1 MFTFKKTLAAWMALA
16 AFVTA
21 APSFA
26 QIDENWHLLDA
37 KSDGIHGISAL
48 KAEKELLQGK
58 TPQTVVVAVIDGGVQ
73 ADHEDLAEAM
83 WINTK
88 EIAGNGLDDDGNG
101 YIDDIHGWN
110 FIGGKDSSVNHDTY
124 ELTRLYKK
132 YSASFENRDAKSI
145 SKAEQSEYKRYLS
158 IKSDFDE
165 EYKSSKEDY
174 EFYTG
179 LIEGVET
186 IKKTLGEKELNLE
199 NLKEIKPAD
208 RSESMAWISL
218 YMMLS
223 KGQDVDAA
231 MEELKSGMSYFSNRY
246 NYGYNLTFD
255 PRHIVGDKY
264 DDPNDRF
271 YGNNDVEGP
280 DGEHGTH
287 VAGIIAAVRNNS
299 KGMDGVAPNAR
310 IMAVRAVPNGD
321 ERDKDVANAIRY
333 AVDNGAKV
341 VNMSFGKSYAYNL
354 EAVHEAIRYAESK
367 DVLLVHAAGNDGKN
381 TDKASNFPTD
391 RDNRNTEM
399 FNNWLEIGAS
409 SWVPSPNGLATFSN
423 YGKKN
428 VDVFSPGVDIYATVP
443 TNEYRRL
450 DGTSMAAPVAAGVA
464 AVIRGYYP
472 SLTAVQVKDIIM
484 ESATRLKA
492 KQVIPG
498 GKKKVKMRKISRT
511 GAVINL
517 YEALKLAEKTVS
529 EAK

>member
-1 MFTFKKTLAAWMALA
+1 MLAVA
-16 AFVTA
+16 AIFIGNAVY
-21 APSFA
+21 A

-73 ADHEDLAEAM
+73 ADHEDLADAM
-83 WINTK
+83 WINPG
-88 EIAGNGLDDDGNG
+88 EIAGNGIDDDGNG
-101 YIDDIHGWN
+101 YIDDIYGWN

-132 YSASFENRDAKSI
+132 YNDMFGNRDAKSI
-145 SKAEQSEYKRYLS
+145 AKSEQAEYKRYLS
-158 IKSDFDE
+158 LKSEFDK

-179 LIEGVET
+179 LLDGVEM
-186 IKKTLGEKELNLE
+186 IKKTLGDKEMTLE

-208 RSESMAWISL
+208 RNESMAWISL

-223 KGQDVDAA
+223 KGQDINAA
-231 MEELKSGMSYFSNRY
+231 LEEIKGGMSYFSNRF
-246 NYGYNLTFD
+246 NYGYNLAFD

-264 DDPNDRF
+264 EDPNDRI

-287 VAGIIAAVRNNS
+287 VAGIIAAVRNNG
-299 KGMDGVAPNAR
+299 KGMDGVAPNAK

-341 VNMSFGKSYAYNL
+341 VNMSFGKSYSYNL
-354 EAVHEAIRYAESK
+354 SAVHEAIRYAQSK
-367 DVLLVHAAGNDGKN
+367 DVLLIHAAGNDGKN
-381 TDKASNFPTD
+381 TDKEDNFPAD
-391 RDNRNTEM
+391 RDSKNKEL

-409 SWVPSPNGLATFSN
+409 SWVPSPNGLASFSN

-450 DGTSMAAPVAAGVA
+450 DGTSMAAPVVAGVA

-472 SLTAVQVKDIIM
+472 TLSAAQVKEIIM
-484 ESATRLKA
+484 ESASPVKSR
-492 KQVIPG
+492 QVIPG
-498 GKKKVKMRKISRT
+498 GKKKVKMKKISRT
-511 GAVINL
+511 GAIVNL
-517 YEALKLAEKTVS
+517 YEALKLAEKTANGS
-529 EAK
+529 K